1 MYYIYY
7 IYYYYI
13 GYIGYIGYE
22 LQLKYQQEPNL
33 YSVF

>member
-22 LQLKYQQEPNL
+22 LQLKYQKEPNL